1 MHAYCSTSLRT
12 PDPPPAQAVPAGL
25 TGLVPAGGQSDWSP
39 EDSYSF
45 NHRVAG
51 KMFVG
56 RLMEHTDNNIMVEL
70 VDTSHPTE
78 DHYVHKQFIM
88 VRLGHHSRLKVV
100 LLCQEGRAEASKI
113 G

>member
-1 MHAYCSTSLRT
+1 MHSSSSLLT

-25 TGLVPAGGQSDWSP
+25 AGLVPAGGQSDWSP

-56 RLMEHTDNNIMVEL
+56 RVMGHTDNNIMVEL
-70 VDTSHPTE
+70 VDTSHPTV
-78 DHYVHKQFIM
+78 DHYVHKQLIM
-88 VRLGHHSRLKVV
+88 VRVGHHSRWKVIPHF
-100 LLCQEGRAEASKI
+100 QEGRAEAGNI